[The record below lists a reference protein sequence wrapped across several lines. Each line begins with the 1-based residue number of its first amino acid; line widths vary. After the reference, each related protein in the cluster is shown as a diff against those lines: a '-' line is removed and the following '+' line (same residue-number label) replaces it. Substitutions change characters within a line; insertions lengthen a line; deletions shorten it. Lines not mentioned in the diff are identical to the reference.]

1 MTPELIAALCD
12 HAQGNLRALMNL
24 SGEMLAV
31 ATQRE
36 ARLTRSTRSCRYVP
50 RVVVTLNLDQRNL
63 IG

>member
-12 HAQGNLRALMNL
+12 HAQGNLCALMNL